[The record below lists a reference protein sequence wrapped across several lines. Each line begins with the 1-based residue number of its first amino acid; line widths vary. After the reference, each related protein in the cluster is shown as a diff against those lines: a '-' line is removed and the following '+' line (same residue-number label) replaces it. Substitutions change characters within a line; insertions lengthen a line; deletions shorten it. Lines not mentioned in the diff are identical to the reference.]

1 MMWFEEGG
9 GDLSVSQSCTILYT
23 LMREPALGVVL
34 EGKLLCGGTQL

>member
-9 GDLSVSQSCTILYT
+9 DLSVLQSCTILYT
-23 LMREPALGVVL
+23 LVREPALGVVL